1 MYTQKGGLFRDIRH
15 FAKLLALSTK
25 NTSQVPNRNTSQVPN
40 TNVSQVP
47 DRNTSQVP
55 DRNTSQVPN
64 TNVRPHINTYIQTE
78 LDKDIFSLS
87 DIHGDIHS
95 LIIVLRD
102 LAQVIRKK
110 DNFPFD
116 NNTYDSNLE
125 ELLNID
131 ICDDDGDYIDNL
143 NYEWIPGNSS
153 YIVIIGDIIDAYR
166 GQPYGIL
173 KDGSSDYEHQYPQI
187 EIKILRF
194 INALNKQAIHSNNN
208 GRIFKLFGNHEVL
221 NILSSN
227 LHDMYIFP
235 SDITKL
241 NYYRGKTRDTV
252 FHYGNEGYN
261 LLLEDECRCL
271 LMLNNYIFIHG
282 QTNFK
287 KFKEFEDINN
297 ILNKSNYKQEI
308 IDAYKY
314 LDKGNSSLWL
324 RYYGGHT
331 YTDEYDENEMCDVLN
346 NDFITL
352 IENNSIIPYSNND
365 LKLVIG
371 HCTQYISS
379 TNTTNPT
386 KNTTFTNLE
395 SSSNNIREIIS
406 APSESDYFN
415 IQKNLIFGITMGCP
429 NSTRTKH
436 KLFRVDIGSS
446 RGFDNEMH
454 YNNIFSSTDK
464 IAAEKQFIYSR
475 TPQILKIKN
484 NVEQIIKSTV
494 KNTRIHQPRYR
505 YESEIINNPYTELK
519 LDSGNY
525 QQKYLKYKQ
534 KYLQLKKL
542 YT

>member
-15 FAKLLALSTK
+15 FAKLTDLSIK
-25 NTSQVPNRNTSQVPN
+25 NINTNVNRNQVPN
-40 TNVSQVP
+40 
-47 DRNTSQVP
+47 
-55 DRNTSQVPN
+55 
-64 TNVRPHINTYIQTE
+64 INTYIQTE
-78 LDKDIFSLS
+78 PDKDIFSFS

-110 DNFPFD
+110 SYHFD
-116 NNTYDSNLE
+116 NNTYDSDLE
-125 ELLNID
+125 RLLNID
-131 ICDDDGDYIDNL
+131 ISDDDGDYIDNL
-143 NYEWIPGNSS
+143 NYEWIHGNSS

-166 GQPYGIL
+166 GQPFGIL

-241 NYYRGKTRDTV
+241 NYYRGKTRDTI

-271 LMLNNYIFIHG
+271 LMLNNYIFVHG
-282 QTNFK
+282 QINFK
-287 KFKEFEDINN
+287 NFKEFEDINN

-314 LDKGNSSLWL
+314 LDKDNSLLWL

-331 YTDEYDENEMCDVLN
+331 YTNEHDENMMCDVLN
-346 NDFITL
+346 RDFITL

-371 HCTQYISS
+371 HCSQYISS

-395 SSSNNIREIIS
+395 TSSNNIREIIS

-454 YNNIFSSTDK
+454 YDNIFSSTNK
-464 IAAEKQFIYSR
+464 IVAEKQFLYSR
-475 TPQILKIKN
+475 TPQVLKIKN

-494 KNTRIHQPRYR
+494 KNTRIHQPRNY
-505 YESEIINNPYTELK
+505 YEDTINYNKSLNELK

-525 QQKYLKYKQ
+525 LKKYLKYKN

-542 YT
+542 